1 VLTTDTVQASDV
13 VVMIG
18 GGDACPFFPAS
29 GTRTG
34 SATDL
39 SKLVQ
44 TAGPTAVVQALA

>member
-1 VLTTDTVQASDV
+1 VLTTDTMQASDV
-13 VVMIG
+13 VTMG

-29 GTRTG
+29 GTWTG
-34 SATDL
+34 STTGL